1 MRLSLRIASA
11 AVLIIIGLVV
21 FTRQYP
27 PEPGQTPQSFWHFDT
42 TSFRSPFRANPP
54 VEESHHR
61 KWGVGTGKIAPAN
74 YLKTP
79 IVVPDEGIIVI
90 GKLREEDTAWVSQE
104 LAE

>member
-11 AVLIIIGLVV
+11 TVLIIIGLFV

-27 PEPGQTPQSFWHFDT
+27 AEPGQLPQTIWHFDT
-42 TSFRSPFRANPP
+42 TSFRSPFRPNPP
-54 VEESHHR
+54 VEGSHRR
-61 KWGVGTGKIAPAN
+61 KWGVGTEKVAPAN